1 MRLSNR
7 GRIVISPP
15 STSVAGILEG
25 ATRPR
30 FERKHRARTN
40 RTQQTLNV
48 QRPTSNGRAWMLRST
63 FGIRCWVLGVCRLK
77 KSASLF
83 PAYEKFL
90 ARETGTILL
99 FVVGLHERS

>member
-1 MRLSNR
+1 
-7 GRIVISPP
+7 
-15 STSVAGILEG
+15 
-25 ATRPR
+25 
-30 FERKHRARTN
+30 
-40 RTQQTLNV
+40 
-48 QRPTSNGRAWMLRST
+48 MLRST

-99 FVVGLHERS
+99 FVVGLHERSRNELDRSAQLRGAK